1 MRRRR
6 SFDIPSRSQQ
16 VIVVDWWGRPRP
28 NRRSGKL
35 DLNLEELSA
44 KVEDLVVQE
53 LGLVG
58 RRLIPSMRT
67 AKQALAIR
75 PVFEF
80 VPAPSHGRGRRFELP
95 RSTIGVSVPFLNSI
109 LSVEVRRL
117 PGSLVTSRAKG
128 KRLKN
133 DGGLGVRRVY
143 WHLRKPDANRRPDCF
158 WDPDATPRALPA

>member
-80 VPAPSHGRGRRFELP
+80 VPAPSHGRGQGFESPPLHTGFLEP
-95 RSTIGVSVPFLNSI
+95 VSNSI
-109 LSVEVRRL
+109 LSMDARR
-117 PGSLVTSRAKG
+117 RAAHS
-128 KRLKN
+128 
-133 DGGLGVRRVY
+133 V
-143 WHLRKPDANRRPDCF
+143 P
-158 WDPDATPRALPA
+158 PR

>member
-53 LGLVG
+53 LGAGGPTIDPLDADRWELLSLVREHPG
-58 RRLIPSMRT
+58 LTVRQLAELGGYRKDYVQLLI
-67 AKQALAIR
+67 
-75 PVFEF
+75 
-80 VPAPSHGRGRRFELP
+80 G
-95 RSTIGVSVPFLNSI
+95 RSTGELASTGATRGTRYFLK
-109 LSVEVRRL
+109 
-117 PGSLVTSRAKG
+117 TK
-128 KRLKN
+128 
-133 DGGLGVRRVY
+133 
-143 WHLRKPDANRRPDCF
+143 
-158 WDPDATPRALPA
+158 